1 MRLFDLFLR
10 RAGLN
15 GTAAIHNRR
24 TVSRLTVECPNAA
37 LGDVRKQ
44 ICLNF
49 EAAGLNVTEVRV
61 DRGQDPDSASACVTL
76 DCPPERRTAM
86 VEAARRLTV
95 DPRVR
100 RVQWGDSRRG
110 RAVVP
115 GEPAAAA

>member
-15 GTAAIHNRR
+15 GTAAIRNRR
-24 TVSRLTVECPNAA
+24 TVSHLTVECPNSA

-49 EAAGLNVTEVRV
+49 EVAGLNVTEVRI
-61 DRGQDPDSASACVTL
+61 DRGEDPESASACVTL
-76 DCPPERRTAM
+76 DCPPGLRPAM

-100 RVQWGDSRRG
+100 RVQWGDTRR
-110 RAVVP
+110 AADVV
-115 GEPAAAA
+115 PAAA